1 MTFSN
6 AVRLYHVQPA
16 TLAKRQ
22 FVICSNRKDRVVT
35 LSSFE
40 QQETDNSYLEY
51 WLSRP
56 AEERIE
62 EVDRLRRE
70 FATPSTMSLNGF
82 REALPRILLLIE
94 RGED

>member
-1 MTFSN
+1 M
-6 AVRLYHVQPA
+6 
-16 TLAKRQ
+16 
-22 FVICSNRKDRVVT
+22 DRVIT

-56 AEERIE
+56 TVERIE

-70 FATPSTMSLNGF
+70 FATLSHMSLNGL
-82 REALPRILLLIE
+82 REGLPRILLVIE

>member
-1 MTFSN
+1 M
-6 AVRLYHVQPA
+6 
-16 TLAKRQ
+16 
-22 FVICSNRKDRVVT
+22 DRVVT

-40 QQETDNSYLEY
+40 REEADNAHLEY

-56 AEERIE
+56 PEERIE

-70 FATPSTMSLNGF
+70 FATLSNMSLDGL
-82 REALPRILLLIE
+82 REGLPRFLLVLE

>member
-1 MTFSN
+1 M
-6 AVRLYHVQPA
+6 
-16 TLAKRQ
+16 
-22 FVICSNRKDRVVT
+22 DRVVT

-40 QQETDNSYLEY
+40 EQETDNSYLEY

-62 EVDRLRRE
+62 EVGRLRRE
-70 FATPSTMSLNGF
+70 FATLSNMSLNGF
-82 REALPRILLLIE
+82 GEGLPRILLVVE

>member
-1 MTFSN
+1 M
-6 AVRLYHVQPA
+6 
-16 TLAKRQ
+16 
-22 FVICSNRKDRVVT
+22 DRVVT

-40 QQETDNSYLEY
+40 QEETDNSCLEY

-70 FATPSTMSLNGF
+70 FASLSNMSLNGI
-82 REALPRILLLIE
+82 REGLPRILLVVE

>member
-1 MTFSN
+1 
-6 AVRLYHVQPA
+6 
-16 TLAKRQ
+16 
-22 FVICSNRKDRVVT
+22 VICPKRMDRVIT

-40 QQETDNSYLEY
+40 QEETDNSHVEY

-56 AEERIE
+56 AQERLE

-70 FATPSTMSLNGF
+70 FATLSNMSLAGF
-82 REALPRILLLIE
+82 REGLPRILLVVE

>member
-1 MTFSN
+1 M
-6 AVRLYHVQPA
+6 
-16 TLAKRQ
+16 
-22 FVICSNRKDRVVT
+22 DRVVT

-40 QQETDNSYLEY
+40 QEETDNSYLEY

-70 FATPSTMSLNGF
+70 SATLSNMSLNGI
-82 REALPRILLLIE
+82 REGLPRILLVVE
-94 RGED
+94 REED

>member
-1 MTFSN
+1 M
-6 AVRLYHVQPA
+6 
-16 TLAKRQ
+16 
-22 FVICSNRKDRVVT
+22 ICSDRMDRVVT

-40 QQETDNSYLEY
+40 REEMDDSYLEY

-56 AEERIE
+56 PEERIE

-70 FATPSTMSLNGF
+70 FATLSNMSLDGL
-82 REALPRILLLIE
+82 REGLPRRLLLIE

>member
-1 MTFSN
+1 M
-6 AVRLYHVQPA
+6 
-16 TLAKRQ
+16 
-22 FVICSNRKDRVVT
+22 DRVVT

-40 QQETDNSYLEY
+40 REESDNSYLEY

-56 AEERIE
+56 PEERIE

-70 FATPSTMSLNGF
+70 FATLSNMSLDGL
-82 REALPRILLLIE
+82 REGLPRFLLVLE

>member
-1 MTFSN
+1 
-6 AVRLYHVQPA
+6 
-16 TLAKRQ
+16 
-22 FVICSNRKDRVVT
+22 VICSNRMERVVT

-40 QQETDNSYLEY
+40 QEENDNSYLEY

-70 FATPSTMSLNGF
+70 FATLSNMSLNGI
-82 REALPRILLLIE
+82 REGLPRILLVVE

>member
-1 MTFSN
+1 M
-6 AVRLYHVQPA
+6 
-16 TLAKRQ
+16 
-22 FVICSNRKDRVVT
+22 DRVVT

-40 QQETDNSYLEY
+40 REESDNSYLEY

-70 FATPSTMSLNGF
+70 FASLSNMSVNGI
-82 REALPRILLLIE
+82 REGLPRILLVVE

>member
-1 MTFSN
+1 M
-6 AVRLYHVQPA
+6 
-16 TLAKRQ
+16 
-22 FVICSNRKDRVVT
+22 DRVVT

-40 QQETDNSYLEY
+40 QEETDNSYLDY

-62 EVDRLRRE
+62 EVDRLRGE
-70 FATPSTMSLNGF
+70 FATLSNMSLNGF
-82 REALPRILLLIE
+82 REGLPRILLVVE